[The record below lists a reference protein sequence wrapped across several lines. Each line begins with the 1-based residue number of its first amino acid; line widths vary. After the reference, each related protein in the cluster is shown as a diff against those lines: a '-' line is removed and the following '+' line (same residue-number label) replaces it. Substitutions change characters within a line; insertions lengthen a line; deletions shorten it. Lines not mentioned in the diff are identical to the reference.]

1 LAKVTG
7 KKLPISSIR
16 VKKFCSSTEIN
27 GDKLDASGFVRPVDF
42 KDGLQQTLTSE
53 FGD

>member
-1 LAKVTG
+1 
-7 KKLPISSIR
+7 

-27 GDKLDASGFVRPVDF
+27 ADKINTSGFARPVDF

-53 FGD
+53 FGDQ